1 MLKDYV
7 SARNNVIMSFIKKRI
22 RKQELP
28 KDIDKDEVTS
38 KFDMLV
44 FGKEEERLNYKTAN
58 CCNPIPGDPV
68 FGFVTINEGIKIH
81 KKDCLMH

>member
-1 MLKDYV
+1 
-7 SARNNVIMSFIKKRI
+7 
-22 RKQELP
+22 
-28 KDIDKDEVTS
+28 
-38 KFDMLV
+38 MLV

-81 KKDCLMH
+81 KKIVLMH